1 MGHCSGDPG
10 PRILGAQ
17 GSKRSRF
24 AERGA
29 FEHEVF
35 CQASGIGSGGIGC
48 GVTGGGIGRG
58 GIGTEA
64 GSAATPPGWAAAGA
78 ASPGS
83 PAVAV

>member
-1 MGHCSGDPG
+1 MAHCSGDPG
-10 PRILGAQ
+10 PRILRAQ

-35 CQASGIGSGGIGC
+35 CQASGIGNGGIGC
-48 GVTGGGIGRG
+48 GGIGSGIGGGID
-58 GIGTEA
+58 TAA